1 MLTSIASERELMDEK
16 QELLAI
22 YKLHAE
28 LADSVSRQRATAN
41 RFYMLVLS
49 GLVVLFS
56 ALIQRQNG
64 IPLGILMVGF
74 GLFGMLLAAAWYVVI
89 RSYRQL
95 NSGKFKALHELE
107 AKLAYPFFT
116 REWDLLREG
125 EERTTY
131 WKLTVVETFV
141 PAIFLICFAVLFTVG
156 FYFFKGIVTAI
167 IVALGVAIAL
177 PIGNYRLGGNIAT
190 ALKVVVP
197 FLLFLL
203 GIYLLV
209 ANGAAGAQ

>member
-1 MLTSIASERELMDEK
+1 MDEK
-16 QELLAI
+16 QELLEI
-22 YKLHAE
+22 YRLHAE

-56 ALIQRQNG
+56 ALVQRQNG
-64 IPLGILMVGF
+64 IPLGVLMVGF

-107 AKLAYPFFT
+107 EQLAYPFFK
-116 REWDLLREG
+116 REWELLLEG
-125 EERTTY
+125 EERKTY

-156 FYFFKGIVTAI
+156 FYFLKGFVTSI
-167 IVALGVAIAL
+167 IMALGVAVAL

-190 ALKVVVP
+190 ALKVVVS
-197 FLLFLL
+197 FLLLLL

-209 ANGAAGAQ
+209 ANGASGAQ